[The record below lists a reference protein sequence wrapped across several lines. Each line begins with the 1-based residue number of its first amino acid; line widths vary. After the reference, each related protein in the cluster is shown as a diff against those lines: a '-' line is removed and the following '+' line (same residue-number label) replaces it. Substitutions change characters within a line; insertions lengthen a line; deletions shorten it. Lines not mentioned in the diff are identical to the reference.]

1 MYLICQYIQLPPP
14 PPSPT
19 PYFLR
24 KNTKKIYAAPVKIYY
39 TDRQLKYFNPQYV
52 GDEQFKII
60 TIQKP
65 SRNLIEVSK
74 WPSST
79 WVQVYFLSSL
89 TSRSNRVSVYT
100 YQRKIIGII
109 FPQPQ
114 KIRTEDSSSPIFFHH
129 KIS

>member
-14 PPSPT
+14 PQLHPLFP
-19 PYFLR
+19 P
-24 KNTKKIYAAPVKIYY
+24 KKHKKKIYAAPVKIYY

-74 WPSST
+74 WQSST
-79 WVQVYFLSSL
+79 WCRY
-89 TSRSNRVSVYT
+89 
-100 YQRKIIGII
+100 
-109 FPQPQ
+109 
-114 KIRTEDSSSPIFFHH
+114 IFFQF
-129 KIS
+129 